1 MMEDSLLTSSVTEQR
16 GMTSV
21 VMSRHV
27 TFHQIKLRCAGLY
40 STYSPNDHSFDQ
52 GVRCITQD
60 ATL

>member
-1 MMEDSLLTSSVTEQR
+1 MTSSVIEQR
-16 GMTSV
+16 GMTFV

-27 TFHQIKLRCAGLY
+27 TFHQIKLRCVGLY

-52 GVRCITQD
+52 GVCCITQE